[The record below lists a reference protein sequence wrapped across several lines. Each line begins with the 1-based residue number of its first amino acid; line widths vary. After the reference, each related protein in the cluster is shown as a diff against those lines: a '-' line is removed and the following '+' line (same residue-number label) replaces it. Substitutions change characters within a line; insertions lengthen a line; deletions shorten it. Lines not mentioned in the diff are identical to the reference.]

1 MKRVSLML
9 AAVLILLAV
18 VTLPTITAM
27 AQSTPI
33 TDDNLAQMTESAK
46 TAADHQALAAYYQ
59 QEAAAA
65 KKKAALHLNTADTYK
80 KLKIAKPV
88 GMVRM
93 CKNVAAYWNSIAAE
107 DQKLADAQT
116 ELAKQAGGS

>member
-1 MKRVSLML
+1 ML
-9 AAVLILLAV
+9 AAGVIVLAAAMPALRAV
-18 VTLPTITAM
+18 
-27 AQSTPI
+27 AQSTSI

-59 QEAAAA
+59 QEAALA
-65 KKKAALHLNTADTYK
+65 KKKAALHRNTADTYK

-93 CKNVAAYWNSIAAE
+93 CKNVAAYW
-107 DQKLADAQT
+107 DQVASADEKLAEAQT
-116 ELAKQAGGS
+116 QLAQQPGGQ

>member
-1 MKRVSLML
+1 MKRVSIML
-9 AAVLILLAV
+9 AAGVIILAAA
-18 VTLPTITAM
+18 LPALRAI

-33 TDDNLAQMTESAK
+33 TDDNVVQMTESAK

-59 QEAAAA
+59 HEAEIA

-80 KLKIAKPV
+80 KLKISKPV

-93 CKNVAAYWNSIAAE
+93 CKNVAAYWQQIASTDE
-107 DQKLADAQT
+107 KLAEAQT
-116 ELAKQAGGS
+116 ELAKQAGGQ

>member
-1 MKRVSLML
+1 ML
-9 AAVLILLAV
+9 AAGMIFLGAAFPVNRAI
-18 VTLPTITAM
+18 
-27 AQSTPI
+27 AQSTAI

-65 KKKAALHLNTADTYK
+65 KKKAELHLNTADTYK

-93 CKNVAAYWNSIAAE
+93 CKNVAAYWNNIAAE
-107 DQKLADAQT
+107 DEKLAEAQT

>member
-1 MKRVSLML
+1 MRRFTLFL
-9 AAVLILLAV
+9 AAILILGVAA
-18 VTLPTITAM
+18 AM
-27 AQSTPI
+27 PALRAGAQSTPI

-93 CKNVAAYWNSIAAE
+93 CKNVAAYWNKIAVEDENLAE
-107 DQKLADAQT
+107 AQT